1 MSELKMRL
9 KIKFKLFISV
19 SDLVRAK
26 ESQEVID
33 KLMKKYDDNK
43 YKDAEFVGVT
53 PFSNGYLRGI
63 NIDIRC
69 RDRNEAL
76 KYRKGFNIIYNR
88 LVEDL
93 ERRPIKCTSLID
105 IEHLNI
111 LKF

>member
-33 KLMKKYDDNK
+33 KLMKKYDDKK

-76 KYRKGFNIIYNR
+76 KYREGFNMIYNH
-88 LVEDL
+88 LVDEL
-93 ERRPIKCTSLID
+93 ERKPIKCISLID
-105 IEHLNI
+105 VEQLQIS
-111 LKF
+111 KF